1 MRTLFCNILRA
12 SCILPWSAGL
22 VKERHNG
29 RFSVHDGSI
38 AGVVLL
44 TTIVIILFE
53 IIFVL
58 PIQKSRLLMVVL
70 LCVAIVCLLVC
81 SLLAGCRSHWI
92 VRKNVKPSDKLKL
105 KFLWVFCF
113 SNIAYTAML
122 MAVQVMCKILV
133 HETDV
138 ALYCGSAWAFQI
150 LQTVFIHYFSR
161 FRFANILCLYY
172 GLLVLFVTNISM
184 WTQKTIYTYLIAH
197 QKMPTNTTNMTSNY
211 TCLNNIGLSKA
222 VEILE
227 PYLEPVSLE
236 YCLLSLIFI
245 SEMWP
250 NHNNST
256 PERRGKVDDSLT
268 FGENNES
275 EPLLMSTNNTMRQ
288 TESPYHKISY
298 AVIAFG
304 LVYTLTFVFVQ
315 CIFIYVPET
324 KPYLVV
330 SYIIFCCGHVVRIPL
345 IIKCFY
351 AFSGQLRPK
360 QESRKWLNMN
370 HFVIL
375 TTSFATCGFYV
386 VECFT
391 GANLYPP
398 IFGVLYQINSV
409 LRVIATILQTSFIL
423 QMKQYRKTGEQKSCC
438 SIQNTFLF
446 LCCINL
452 GFWVSYTFVTPRYM
466 INVRKNFMFENFY
479 FPFVVFYHFECFIS
493 FYRFFTQ

>member
-1 MRTLFCNILRA
+1 MRTLLCNILRA

-58 PIQKSRLLMVVL
+58 PIHKSRLLMVGL
-70 LCVAIVCLLVC
+70 LCVAIVCLLLY

-92 VRKNVKPSDKLKL
+92 VRKKVKPSDKLKL
-105 KFLWVFCF
+105 KFLCFFCF
-113 SNIAYTAML
+113 GNIAYQAMSL
-122 MAVQVMCKILV
+122 AAHIICKV
-133 HETDV
+133 HETEV
-138 ALYCGSAWAFQI
+138 ALYCGSTWAFQI

-184 WTQKTIYTYLIAH
+184 WTQKTIYSYLIAH
-197 QKMPTNTTNMTSNY
+197 LKLATNTTNITNNY
-211 TCLNNIGLSKA
+211 TCFDDIGLSKA
-222 VEILE
+222 VEILG
-227 PYLEPVSLE
+227 PYLEPVALE

-256 PERRGKVDDSLT
+256 PEKREKVDESFT
-268 FGENNES
+268 FGENDETA
-275 EPLLMSTNNTMRQ
+275 PLLMSINNTVRQ
-288 TESPYHKISY
+288 TESPYHKRSY
-298 AVIAFG
+298 VVLVIG
-304 LVYTLTFVFVQ
+304 LAYSFFFVFVQ

-324 KPYLVV
+324 KPYLIV
-330 SYIIFCCGHVVRIPL
+330 SYIVFCCGNAVRIPVT
-345 IIKCFY
+345 IKCFY
-351 AFSGQLRPK
+351 AFSGQLQPK

-391 GANLYPP
+391 GADVLPP
-398 IFGVLYQINSV
+398 TFGVLYQINSI

-446 LCCINL
+446 MCCINL
-452 GFWVSYTFVTPRYM
+452 GIWVSYTFVTPRYM
-466 INVRKNFMFENFY
+466 SNVRKNFMFENFY

-493 FYRFFTQ
+493 FFRFFTK